1 MNAFFEPNP
10 ILLTYLALK
19 TTFYLPVVLLLSLLR
34 AIIAKGPARA
44 FALLAAVIAL
54 AGIIARF
61 GPPLLGMSGGPVA
74 QFAYAV
80 ANAGGGMAMALA
92 ASVPLAISAFA
103 PGRRWP
109 VLDALH
115 GLLVSALFVLWLL
128 AQ

>member
-19 TTFYLPVVLLLSLLR
+19 TTFYLPVVLLLAVLR
-34 AIIAKGPARA
+34 ALIAKGPARI
-44 FALLAAVIAL
+44 FALLAVLIAL

-61 GPPLLGMSGGPVA
+61 GPPMLGLSGGSVA
-74 QFAYAV
+74 QFAYALV
-80 ANAGGGMAMALA
+80 NTGGGMAMALA

>member
-19 TTFYLPVVLLLSLLR
+19 TTFYLPVVLLLAVLR
-34 AIIAKGPARA
+34 AIIATGPARI
-44 FALLAAVIAL
+44 FALLTIVIAL

-61 GPPLLGMSGGPVA
+61 GPPMLGLSGGSVA

-103 PGRRWP
+103 IGRRWP

-115 GLLVSALFVLWLL
+115 GLLVSALFLLWLL
-128 AQ
+128 SQ

>member
-19 TTFYLPVVLLLSLLR
+19 TTVYLPVVLLLALLR
-34 AIIAKGPARA
+34 ALIATGPARA
-44 FALLAAVIAL
+44 FALVAVVIAVL
-54 AGIIARF
+54 GMAARF
-61 GPPLLGMSGGPVA
+61 GPPLLGISGGSVA

-80 ANAGGGMAMALA
+80 ANAGGGMGMALA
-92 ASVPLAISAFA
+92 ASVPLTFSAVLA
-103 PGRRWP
+103 GRRWP

>member
-19 TTFYLPVVLLLSLLR
+19 TTFYLPVVLLLAVLR
-34 AIIAKGPARA
+34 ALIAKGPARA
-44 FALLAAVIAL
+44 FALLAIVIAL

-61 GPPLLGMSGGPVA
+61 GPPMLGLSGGSVA
-74 QFAYAV
+74 QFAYTLV
-80 ANAGGGMAMALA
+80 NTGGGMAMALA